1 MKGRM
6 RKEKKETVVSALEKE
21 KKPQPIK
28 SEEPPVVVE
37 KPNEEAIKNLPII
50 QDLNLK
56 VTALAEALSGS
67 FAEVNIKFESY
78 DVQTKDTNKKITAL
92 GQAVSILND
101 EFSKFMETLQAK
113 LASAPP
119 IPGGDNTPPGT
130 SIVSSKRVGLE
141 KPLATEPEPPPS
153 TGDKLLQWANLLAGL
168 AGSGQPATSG
178 GGTNAT
184 DLLKL
189 VLQLQDNAEER
200 ALKRTE
206 SSIKNIAAIA
216 NLLMGKKIEL
226 PLETTKS
233 ETKEH
238 YSP

>member
-1 MKGRM
+1 M
-6 RKEKKETVVSALEKE
+6 EKE

-28 SEEPPVVVE
+28 SEEPPVIVE
-37 KPNEEAIKNLPII
+37 KSNEEAIKNLPVI

-56 VTALAEALSGS
+56 VTALAEAVSGS
-67 FAEVNIKFESY
+67 FAEVNKKFESY
-78 DVQTKDTNKKITAL
+78 DVQAKDTNEKITAL

-113 LASAPP
+113 LAGAPP

-141 KPLATEPEPPPS
+141 KPPATEPEPPTS

-168 AGSGQPATSG
+168 AGSGKTEG
-178 GGTNAT
+178 GGGGGVNAT

-216 NLLMGKKIEL
+216 NLLIGKKVEL
-226 PLETTKS
+226 PMETTKS